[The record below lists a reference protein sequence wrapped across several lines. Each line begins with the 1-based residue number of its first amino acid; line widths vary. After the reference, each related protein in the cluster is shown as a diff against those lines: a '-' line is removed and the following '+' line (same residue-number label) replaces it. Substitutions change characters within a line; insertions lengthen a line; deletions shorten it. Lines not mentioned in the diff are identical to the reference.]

1 MISDTLFVFALLCLL
16 VAISE
21 WLVQNTWLRHAGSA
35 LLVILLAAI
44 VANVGII
51 PAGSPPEAPVAIYE
65 FIFGY
70 IAPLAI
76 FLLLLPV
83 NLKELMQAGRS
94 MIVIFLIGSLGTA
107 LGVWIGLMIIDGEA
121 LLGDLYEAIGG
132 MFVATYT
139 GGAVNFNA
147 VALHYDVV
155 REGAIYGGIVAVD
168 NVLTGLWMMV
178 TIAVP
183 SLFAGLWK
191 SKNPRSKGVTRD
203 NYTFQDR
210 ESLDP
215 VELGLL
221 LAIGF
226 GTVWLSQLLASWLAG
241 LGLRIPSIVIVTVLA
256 LVMAQVPALSRLKGT
271 RLAGSFCIYLFLAVI
286 GAFCDFHTLAN
297 MGQLGFQVAILA
309 TTTVLVH
316 GLVSFVAAYLLRIDP
331 AVAAVASQAN
341 VGGPPS
347 ALALARSIQRPDLV
361 LPAVLIGSFGYAIGT
376 FLGLAMAGYIL

>member
-1 MISDTLFVFALLCLL
+1 MISDTLFVFAILSLL

-21 WLVQNTWLRHAGSA
+21 WLIQNTWLRHAGSA
-35 LLVILLAAI
+35 LLVIALAAL
-44 VANVGII
+44 VANLGII
-51 PAGSPPEAPVAIYE
+51 PAGSPPEAPVEIYE

-83 NLKELMQAGRS
+83 NLKDLLQAGRS
-94 MIVIFLIGSLGTA
+94 MIGIFLIGSIGTA
-107 LGVWIGLMIIDGEA
+107 LGVWIGLAIINGETV
-121 LLGDLYEAIGG
+121 LGELYQAIGG

-183 SLFAGLWK
+183 SLLAGIWK
-191 SKNPRSKGVTRD
+191 TRKA
-203 NYTFQDR
+203 NTQTTSSGKITFQDR

-226 GTVWLSQLLASWLAG
+226 GSIWLSRLLANWIATIG
-241 LGLRIPSIVIVTVLA
+241 FNIPSIVIVTLLA
-256 LVMAQVPALSRLKGT
+256 LVFAQVPALSRLKGT

-316 GLVSFVAAYLLRIDP
+316 GLISFGAAYLLRIDP

-347 ALALARSIQRPDLV
+347 ALALARSLERPDLI

-376 FLGLAMAGYIL
+376 FLGLAMASYIL